1 MRKEAKANLKYL
13 ALMLFLVVAV
23 VAIVYAAV
31 PVLVSTGGSTVSV
44 DEDVGYVYNISVNN
58 TDQGGIDNITQ
69 VNITLTSNFL
79 ANASKTNAT
88 YAMNSTIVTNFVFAN
103 TTGVLSWLINILNVT
118 VYPSNYTMVY
128 FVFNATATDPGNFNF
143 SVLTVNMTTG
153 FTNST
158 NISVIV
164 NDTTTPYAV
173 TIGNPAADGTNTTL
187 STLVVNVTVTDN
199 NPSATGPNAG
209 EAMKISLRL
218 FNSARAIINSSNSTG
233 LFNNQTTFTGLA
245 DGIYYVNATGNDSG
259 DNVLVSSTF
268 RVTIDTVYPQN
279 ISFGTQTQDD
289 GINVTANSTYVNV
302 TSYNDTN
309 FVNVTFTLWNT
320 TSVVNSTTFNST
332 PMTYTMN
339 WTNLPD
345 GNYTYAVNITD
356 AVNQVN
362 STGLRKIVLDKTVP
376 SATLRTPTAGGN
388 YSGNLILNTTVSDA
402 TAGVSRVY
410 FNITLGNNTE
420 SSNFT
425 TAFISGS
432 EWNVTINTV
441 NYIEGEYNIT
451 VYANDTA
458 GNSNSTVGVILFRF
472 DNRVPNI
479 TAIRNPVSGGN
490 YSGNL
495 ILNASIADPTAG
507 VSNVYF
513 NITPRNNTA
522 NHTFVK
528 AVQSGT
534 EWNVTIATT
543 AYTEGVYNI
552 TVYANDT
559 AGNTNS
565 TVSVVQVTID
575 NGVPA
580 VTLRNPASGI
590 NYSGSLILNATV
602 SDATMGLSWVYFNI
616 TPRNNT
622 ANSSFVRAVQ
632 SGTEWNVTIATTA
645 YSHGTYNIT
654 VSANDTLNNINRTVS
669 AVQVIFDNVAPN
681 VSALIRPINSGNYS
695 GNLILNATVIADN
708 PSGISSV
715 FFNISNASWSV
726 FLRAFQAG
734 NQWNITINTSNG
746 SFKDSKYYNVTVYV
760 NDTAGNLNS
769 SEKST
774 LITIDNTAP
783 AITHTCTPTSTTQGN
798 TGGIACTCTATD
810 AIATPVVDHTAS
822 PSVVDTGTFTT
833 RCTASDYTGNS
844 ALSDF
849 TYTVT
854 SSTSSGG
861 GGGGGGSAGVS
872 ASVTKTYSIT
882 EEQAEVGYINVI
894 KENEQVKLAITIT
907 VPATAAGA
915 GPSSVTENHYVKVA
929 DVVNKSVTITVSS
942 TPQTATLAEGE
953 EKKFEVTNDTFYDI
967 SVKLNGIVDNKANL
981 TIKSIYEEMPA
992 GAAAGEEGAA
1002 AGEEGDTGAAEEG
1015 AGATNLTW
1023 LWIVIAVIVVVVII
1037 IAIAA
1042 KKGGKGRR

>member
-1 MRKEAKANLKYL
+1 MRKEAKANLKYF

-23 VAIVYAAV
+23 VAIVYAAT

-69 VNITLTSNFL
+69 VNITFNSNFL
-79 ANASKTNAT
+79 ANASTTNAT
-88 YAMNSTIVTNFVFAN
+88 YANNGTVVTNFVFAN
-103 TTGVLSWLINILNVT
+103 TTGVLSWLINITNAT
-118 VYPSNYTMVY
+118 NNTRVY
-128 FVFNATATDPGNFNF
+128 FVFNATATNPGNFNF

-158 NISVIV
+158 NISVTV
-164 NDTTTPYAV
+164 NDTTAPTAV
-173 TIGNPAADGTNTTL
+173 TINSPTADGTNL
-187 STLVVNVTVTDN
+187 SQSNIVINATVTDN
-199 NPSATGPNAG
+199 YGNATGPNPG
-209 EAMKISLRL
+209 EAMKIRARL
-218 FNSARAIINSSNSTG
+218 FDSARAIINSSNSTG
-233 LFNNQTTFTGLA
+233 LFNNQTNFTGLA

-259 DNVLVSSTF
+259 DNALVSSTF
-268 RVTIDTVYPQN
+268 KVTLDTTYPQN
-279 ISFGTQTQDD
+279 ISFGTQTQND
-289 GINVTANSTYVNV
+289 GVNVTANSTYVNV

-309 FVNVTFTLWNT
+309 FINVTFTLWNT

-332 PMTYTMN
+332 PMTYTIN

-345 GNYTYAVNITD
+345 GNYTYAVNVTD

-376 SATLRTPTAGGN
+376 AVTLRTPTAGGN
-388 YSGNLILNTTVSDA
+388 YSGNLILNA
-402 TAGVSRVY
+402 TATDVTVGMRDVY
-410 FNITLGNNTE
+410 FNITLRNNTE

-425 TAFISGS
+425 VAFKSGS

-451 VYANDTA
+451 VYANDSA
-458 GNSNSTVGVILFRF
+458 GNTNSTVGVILFRF

-495 ILNASIADPTAG
+495 ILNASVADPTAG

-543 AYTEGVYNI
+543 AYEEGVYNI

-559 AGNTNS
+559 AGNSNS
-565 TVSVVQVTID
+565 TVSVTQVTLD
-575 NGVPA
+575 NRVPNITA
-580 VTLRNPASGI
+580 IRNPVSGR
-590 NYSGSLILNATV
+590 NYSGNLILNASV
-602 SDATMGLSWVYFNI
+602 ADATAGVSNVYFNI
-616 TPRNNT
+616 TATNNT
-622 ANSSFVRAVQ
+622 ANHTFVKAVQ

-645 YSHGTYNIT
+645 YAHGTYNIT
-654 VSANDTLNNINRTVS
+654 VSANDTAGNVNRTVS
-669 AVQVIFDNVAPN
+669 VIQMIFDNVAPN
-681 VSALIRPINSGNYS
+681 VSAIIRPVNSGNYS
-695 GNLILNATVIADN
+695 GNLILNATVVADT

-783 AITHTCTPTSTTQGN
+783 AITHTCTPTSTTAGN

-810 AIATPVVDHTAS
+810 AIATPVVDYTAA

-844 ALSDF
+844 ALSDV

-861 GGGGGGSAGVS
+861 GGGGGGAGVS

-882 EEQAEVGYINVI
+882 EEQAEVGYINII

-915 GPSSVTENHYVKVA
+915 GPTSVTENHYVKVA

-942 TPQTATLAEGE
+942 TPQTVTLSEGE

-967 SVKLNGIVDNKANL
+967 SVKLNGIVSNKANL
-981 TIKSIYEEMPA
+981 TIKSIHEEMPKLPSAEQNATA
-992 GAAAGEEGAA
+992 GETGAAGE
-1002 AGEEGDTGAAEEG
+1002 GEA
-1015 AGATNLTW
+1015 AGATNLAW
-1023 LWIVIAVIVVVVII
+1023 LWIVLVVIVVVIVI

>member
-79 ANASKTNAT
+79 ANASKTNVT

-103 TTGVLSWLINILNVT
+103 TTGVLSWLINISNVT

-128 FVFNATATDPGNFNF
+128 FTFNATATDPGNFNF

-164 NDTTTPYAV
+164 NDTTTPSAV

-289 GINVTANSTYVNV
+289 GINVTANSTFVNV
-302 TSYNDTN
+302 TVYNDTN

-339 WTNLPD
+339 WTNLQD

-402 TAGVSRVY
+402 TAGISRVY

-507 VSNVYF
+507 VSN
-513 NITPRNNTA
+513 
-522 NHTFVK
+522 
-528 AVQSGT
+528 
-534 EWNVTIATT
+534 
-543 AYTEGVYNI
+543 
-552 TVYANDT
+552 
-559 AGNTNS
+559 
-565 TVSVVQVTID
+565 
-575 NGVPA
+575 
-580 VTLRNPASGI
+580 
-590 NYSGSLILNATV
+590 
-602 SDATMGLSWVYFNI
+602 VYFNI

-967 SVKLNGIVDNKANL
+967 YVKLNGIVDNKANL

-1002 AGEEGDTGAAEEG
+1002 AGEDGETGAAEGG